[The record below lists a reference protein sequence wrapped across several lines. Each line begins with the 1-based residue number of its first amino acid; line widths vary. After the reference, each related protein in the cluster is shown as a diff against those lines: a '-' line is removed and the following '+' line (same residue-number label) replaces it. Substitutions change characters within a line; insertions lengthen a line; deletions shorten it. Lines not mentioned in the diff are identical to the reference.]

1 MYDIFISSKSD
12 DYPIAEEVYTF
23 LKDAGLSVF
32 LANRELSKIGR
43 AAYGEAIDDALDCAK
58 HLIVVTSKAEY
69 VKNSGYVHDEWTT
82 FREELRSGRKN
93 GNILT
98 ILKDVEI
105 ASLPIGLR
113 NYQSLSFESFKDSV
127 LDYVGVNQQSL
138 QNGIDSK
145 NKDYEV
151 KISRSA
157 EDEKCRRKEEEAK
170 IKVEEEQRKKA
181 EKMFRLLNIRM
192 V

>member
-1 MYDIFISSKSD
+1 MYDIFISSKSE

-32 LANRELSKIGR
+32 LASRELRKIGR
-43 AAYGEAIDDALDCAK
+43 AAYGEAIDDALENAK

-69 VKNSGYVHDEWTT
+69 VKNSGYVHDEWTM

-105 ASLPIGLR
+105 SSLPIGLR
-113 NYQSLSFESFKDSV
+113 NYQSLP
-127 LDYVGVNQQSL
+127 
-138 QNGIDSK
+138 
-145 NKDYEV
+145 
-151 KISRSA
+151 
-157 EDEKCRRKEEEAK
+157 
-170 IKVEEEQRKKA
+170 
-181 EKMFRLLNIRM
+181 
-192 V
+192 